1 MRRKTE
7 QLLLGIGVPADNR
20 GFHFICDAMDIYESD
35 ESYIYGKH
43 GELYRTIARK
53 NNTSWSSVERSIR
66 LAAEIVFACKD
77 ENIINTIIPITQKR
91 TVGNFLACLYLKL
104 KND

>member
-20 GFHFICDAMDIYESD
+20 GFHFICDAMDMYESN

-43 GELYRTIARK
+43 TDLYRAIAKK
-53 NNTSWSSVERSIR
+53 NNTSWSSVERCIR
-66 LAAEIVFACKD
+66 HIVEVIFYCNGESAM
-77 ENIINTIIPITQKR
+77 NAIMPSPQKR

-104 KND
+104 RND